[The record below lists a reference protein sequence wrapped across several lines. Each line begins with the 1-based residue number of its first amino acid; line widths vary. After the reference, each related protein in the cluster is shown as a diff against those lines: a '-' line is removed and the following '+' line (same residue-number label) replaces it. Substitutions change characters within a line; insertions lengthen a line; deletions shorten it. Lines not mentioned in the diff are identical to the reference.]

1 MTKKL
6 RLRQLV
12 IAADSTTLIGKLQ
25 HVLQLKTPYAD
36 PGVAEFGL
44 TNGVFAIGDQFLEIV
59 VPEKETAPA
68 QRFLDKHGPGGY
80 MAIFQVA
87 RIREVRDR
95 LDQLKMRRVWNI
107 DLPDIAASHIH
118 PSDIGAAIVSID
130 EPRPAPTWR
139 WGGPD
144 WSFNSVPGRLTGLTV
159 SAPNAVEIGR
169 RWISALCDETDSEA
183 YELQTAEATISF
195 DKAEYTGLSQF
206 IIELPDADSCLRRA
220 EGAGFDRTSA
230 GFMIGSLEIV
240 LVNK

>member
-80 MAIFQVA
+80 MAIFQVEDLVGVSRRLA
-87 RIREVRDR
+87 DQNVRDVSNNGMYTEIAVG
-95 LDQLKMRRVWNI
+95 DGGAVHTMRYRTH
-107 DLPDIAASHIH
+107 D
-118 PSDIGAAIVSID
+118 
-130 EPRPAPTWR
+130 PAPLATGSGTHEAR
-139 WGGPD
+139 TT
-144 WSFNSVPGRLTGLTV
+144 LTGVQWHPADCGTL
-159 SAPNAVEIGR
+159 
-169 RWISALCDETDSEA
+169 LETDQAEPNLPGAVRISLALPSE
-183 YELQTAEATISF
+183 
-195 DKAEYTGLSQF
+195 
-206 IIELPDADSCLRRA
+206 
-220 EGAGFDRTSA
+220 TS
-230 GFMIGSLEIV
+230 G
-240 LVNK
+240 